1 MKVLGLDLSTKTGWS
16 VFEDGQY
23 KTSGALPKVFIED
36 FNVNKEPHKSPLY
49 PFNVMDGAEEVG
61 RSVLGLYSE
70 HRPDVIVI
78 ESLVKGKNAH
88 TQRILDW
95 IHFCVLKTLRP
106 FDKPLAHMFPS
117 EWRQAVGLKLSVD
130 QKKNNKEVS
139 AGKKR
144 GKIGKKH
151 LSVNMVNFKYN
162 LEMILKD
169 NDECDSILLNL
180 GYHIKNNLCQS

>member
-16 VFEDGQY
+16 VFENGQY
-23 KTSGALPKVFIED
+23 KTSGALTKVFIED

-61 RSVLGLYSE
+61 RSVLGLYNE
-70 HRPDVIVI
+70 HEPDVIVI
-78 ESLVKGKNAH
+78 ESLVKGRNAH

-95 IHFCVLKTLRP
+95 IHFCVLKSLRP
-106 FDKPLAHMFPS
+106 LNKKLIHMFPS
-117 EWRQAVGLKLSVD
+117 EWRQIVGLKLSKE
-130 QKKNNKEVS
+130 QKINNKDVS

-151 LSVNMVNFKYN
+151 LSVNMTNEKFGLTLK
-162 LEMILKD
+162 LKD
-169 NDECDSILLNL
+169 NDQSDACLLGL
-180 GYHIKNNLCQS
+180 AYCVKNP